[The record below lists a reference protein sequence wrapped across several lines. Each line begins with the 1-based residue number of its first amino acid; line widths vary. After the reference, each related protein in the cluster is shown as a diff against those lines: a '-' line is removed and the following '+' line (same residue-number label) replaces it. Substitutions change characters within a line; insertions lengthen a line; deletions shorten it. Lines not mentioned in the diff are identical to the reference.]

1 MEPPFWPTHTTLLV
15 EPGFL
20 LNGQFLKSQLQTLKT
35 KSDKRG
41 ELLGSLSIG
50 QHILIGQARV
60 PPNWT
65 PQNSSNRLVCD

>member
-20 LNGQFLKSQLQTLKT
+20 LIGQFL